1 MFKIIRTIGAATRSI
16 QTVSNETF
24 KPLGL
29 NNNLFIYLIR
39 TVEQPGMFLGELADS
54 LQIDRTTSFR
64 TVQKLVKLGYLELKN
79 DQQNLKIKRV
89 FPTTKA
95 KELYPQLH
103 DYEQQS
109 ADVLLKN
116 LSTTERNQ
124 LAKLLDKLNI

>member
-16 QTVSNETF
+16 KTVSNETF

-109 ADVLLKN
+109 SDVLLKN

>member
-16 QTVSNETF
+16 QTVSNEAF

-109 ADVLLKN
+109 SDVLLKN

>member
-109 ADVLLKN
+109 SDVLLKN

>member
-39 TVEQPGMFLGELADS
+39 TVEQPGMFLGELADI

-64 TVQKLVKLGYLELKN
+64 TVQKLVKLGY
-79 DQQNLKIKRV
+79 
-89 FPTTKA
+89 
-95 KELYPQLH
+95 
-103 DYEQQS
+103 
-109 ADVLLKN
+109 
-116 LSTTERNQ
+116 
-124 LAKLLDKLNI
+124 

>member
-39 TVEQPGMFLGELADS
+39 TVEQPVMFLGELADS

-109 ADVLLKN
+109 SDVLLKN

>member
-24 KPLGL
+24 KSLGL

-109 ADVLLKN
+109 SDVLLKN